1 MLGQVGPTALLP
13 YPPNVK
19 SRPRSSNGKRAATP
33 AAANTTKT
41 FCGVSAAKRKPFEGH
56 VPETHHRWLTMAKKK
71 STMTVRIPDSGR
83 EIEVPTGLTG
93 SALQRHVQGVLE
105 AEALA
110 AQQAEAAKLATAQQA
125 EEDRF
130 AALERELASE
140 RAKQDA
146 LHKEIAELK
155 RVSPE
160 AASMAT
166 VLSQMTREA
175 ERCLRAQPTFAGGDE
190 PLCGQARQRHH
201 RRGQPARPAKRNA
214 GCREEERRRAS
225 RKMMDELRIQQ
236 GLAPM
241 HPELMETGGTDAE

>member
-1 MLGQVGPTALLP
+1 
-13 YPPNVK
+13 
-19 SRPRSSNGKRAATP
+19 
-33 AAANTTKT
+33 
-41 FCGVSAAKRKPFEGH
+41 
-56 VPETHHRWLTMAKKK
+56 
-71 STMTVRIPDSGR
+71 MTVRIPDSGR

-175 ERCLRAQPTFAGGDE
+175 NDAFERNQRLLAAMNRFADKQGSDITDVANLLAQQNSVLDAET
-190 PLCGQARQRHH
+190 
-201 RRGQPARPAKRNA
+201 
-214 GCREEERRRAS
+214 EERRRAS

-241 HPELMETGGTDAE
+241 HPELMETGGTDAQ

>member
-1 MLGQVGPTALLP
+1 M
-13 YPPNVK
+13 
-19 SRPRSSNGKRAATP
+19 R
-33 AAANTTKT
+33 
-41 FCGVSAAKRKPFEGH
+41 
-56 VPETHHRWLTMAKKK
+56 
-71 STMTVRIPDSGR
+71 VRIPDSGR

-146 LHKEIAELK
+146 LHKEISELK

-175 ERCLRAQPTFAGGDE
+175 NDAFERNQRLLAAMNRFADKQGSDITDVANLLAQQNATLDE
-190 PLCGQARQRHH
+190 EAAAR
-201 RRGQPARPAKRNA
+201 KL
-214 GCREEERRRAS
+214 ESS
-225 RKMMDELRIQQ
+225 RFMNSVALAQ
-236 GLAPM
+236 GLPAP
-241 HPELMETGGTDAE
+241 HPHLLEDQGDG